1 MENDLAVKLLN
12 AYSNINQSHLYNQ
25 KNFRVPPKA
34 HVTLVNDNVV
44 PEICFVVPAI
54 CFLVV
59 FTIPAFQFSYQ
70 TQ

>member
-54 CFLVV
+54 
-59 FTIPAFQFSYQ
+59 
-70 TQ
+70 

>member
-44 PEICFVVPAI
+44 PAI

-59 FTIPAFQFSYQ
+59 FTIPTFQFSYR